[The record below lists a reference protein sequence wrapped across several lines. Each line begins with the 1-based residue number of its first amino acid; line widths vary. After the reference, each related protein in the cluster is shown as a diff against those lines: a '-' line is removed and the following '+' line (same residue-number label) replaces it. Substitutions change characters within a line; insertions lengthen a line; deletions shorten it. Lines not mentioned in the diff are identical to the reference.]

1 MANEV
6 NREYKSSLFSYMLS
20 QKEYA
25 LQVYNALNDSNY
37 DNPKEVKIT
46 TLENVVFINIKN
58 DVSLML
64 NNTFNLYEHQSTYN
78 PNMPLRSLFYLSN
91 SFEKLIKI
99 AEANLYG
106 TKLVKIPTPKCVVFY
121 NGDEEYPDKQI
132 LKLSDSF
139 ENKNIIGD
147 LELTVTMLNINY
159 SHNNELLE
167 KCEVLRGYSL
177 YNEKFREYNKNEG
190 ITKTEAANMAIDY
203 CISNKVMT
211 EFFIERRNEVVGMIL
226 EYTAEQAEKDIANL
240 ERKIL
245 ESEQKLAAK
254 EQKLVENEQ
263 KLAAKEQKLVEN
275 EQKLAA
281 KEQKLVENEQ
291 KLAES
296 EHTIAELREEIE
308 KLKQL
313 IS

>member
-1 MANEV
+1 
-6 NREYKSSLFSYMLS
+6 
-20 QKEYA
+20 
-25 LQVYNALNDSNY
+25 
-37 DNPKEVKIT
+37 
-46 TLENVVFINIKN
+46 
-58 DVSLML
+58 
-64 NNTFNLYEHQSTYN
+64 
-78 PNMPLRSLFYLSN
+78 
-91 SFEKLIKI
+91 
-99 AEANLYG
+99 
-106 TKLVKIPTPKCVVFY
+106 
-121 NGDEEYPDKQI
+121 
-132 LKLSDSF
+132 
-139 ENKNIIGD
+139 
-147 LELTVTMLNINY
+147 MLNINC
-159 SHNNELLE
+159 SHNKELLE

-177 YNEKFREYNKNEG
+177 YNEKFREYNKKEG

-245 ESEQKLAAK
+245 ESEQKLAES
-254 EQKLVENEQ
+254 EQM
-263 KLAAKEQKLVEN
+263 LATK
-275 EQKLAA
+275 
-281 KEQKLVENEQ
+281 EQ